1 MTPDIADLDADVR
14 RAEPEL
20 WLSSRLAA
28 PGPHTALVALYAV
41 NAELAK
47 VAQAA
52 TTPLAG
58 EIRLAWWWEEVEALF
73 DSSRALGHPALQALR
88 GASGLER
95 TALEAMI
102 EARHAELD
110 PRPFADE
117 AQLLAYLDGVD
128 GALLTAAASLLAPGC
143 RFPLV
148 ETGRAWGWARLLR
161 RRPIWRGAGRDWT
174 PAAWGET
181 DDREI
186 AAHVLHRIQ
195 DALAGAREETRA
207 LPVEAFPAVAHVGL
221 ARAYAEGRAPGV
233 LEMRARIVWAAISGR
248 L

>member
-1 MTPDIADLDADVR
+1 MTPEIADLDAEVR
-14 RAEPEL
+14 RAEPER

-28 PGPHTALVALYAV
+28 PGPRTALVALYAV

-58 EIRLAWWWEEVEALF
+58 EIRLAWWREEVEALF
-73 DSSRALGHPALQALR
+73 DSGRALGHPALQALR
-88 GASGLER
+88 DASGLER

-117 AQLLAYLDGVD
+117 AELLAHLDGAD
-128 GALLTAAASLLAPGC
+128 GALLTAAAGVLEPGLS
-143 RFPLV
+143 PAL
-148 ETGRAWGWARLLR
+148 TQAGRAWGWARLLR
-161 RRPIWRGAGRDWT
+161 RRPLWRAAGRDWS

-186 AAHVLHRIQ
+186 AAHVRHRIQ
-195 DALAGAREETRA
+195 DALAAAREETRT
-207 LPVEAFPAVAHVGL
+207 LPVEAFPAVAHIGL

-233 LEMRARIVWAAISGR
+233 LQMRARIVWAAISGR